1 MPLAEGSNL
10 KARVFVVKVDENS
23 TKMIN
28 GDKAVDADKVVM
40 GAGEIKWDKVR
51 ELTGGGVHL
60 DSKES
65 VLTLTWLE
73 NSAVIRPTDE
83 WYICGIIGGE
93 YSEDFKEAAN
103 KEKNKDQKKLFN
115 QFYNFYVKMNPS
127 SEHNT
132 RDEKGRLRVTA
143 AFSTG
148 WTKLKVEKPNVINL
162 RRWAFNA
169 MGTLLRFKVKRDT
182 KLVKPEA
189 HKYTFASSQLT
200 ANGGFL
206 MMPQSLFA
214 KGDVL
219 DKEHKKGLG
228 CEIRPWEANI
238 DRNFYWQYDDE
249 RHLHFNNVTDT
260 DPSKENTGVYGGPFY
275 EYQMSFY

>member
-103 KEKNKDQKKLFN
+103 KEKKKSKRSSLI
-115 QFYNFYVKMNPS
+115 NFTTS
-127 SEHNT
+127 
-132 RDEKGRLRVTA
+132 
-143 AFSTG
+143 
-148 WTKLKVEKPNVINL
+148 
-162 RRWAFNA
+162 
-169 MGTLLRFKVKRDT
+169 
-182 KLVKPEA
+182 
-189 HKYTFASSQLT
+189 
-200 ANGGFL
+200 
-206 MMPQSLFA
+206 
-214 KGDVL
+214 
-219 DKEHKKGLG
+219 
-228 CEIRPWEANI
+228 
-238 DRNFYWQYDDE
+238 
-249 RHLHFNNVTDT
+249 
-260 DPSKENTGVYGGPFY
+260 
-275 EYQMSFY
+275 MSR